1 MLSLH
6 IDVFFLSVDILHKA
20 CISDQPRLV
29 KTPLEHN
36 VHYTPN
42 NVPLNAPTLYYTIVG
57 SLVYLIITWL
67 DVSYIVHIVSLSLP
81 LLLVIRGSYCLYF
94 SVHLRDF
101 ISKRHLDTHYSIFF
115 FFFMSMW
122 SILRLIVILF
132 IITCHLTLFLFL
144 LFP

>member
-42 NVPLNAPTLYYTIVG
+42 NVPLNAPTLYCTIVG

-101 ISKRHLDTHYSIFF
+101 ISKRHLDTHYSFF